1 MRPFGGATDQ
11 GRAFAVPSCDEAAEP
26 LQNTHRCDRRPEAV
40 RTVCHFRSFAE
51 DVALHS
57 TASGWWGAKGAPFRQ
72 SCCEKTC
79 CCNTFYIKKNAHL
92 AALPEK
98 SLLLN
103 TNAAGSGVLFFDAR
117 FFLMRVFFDAR
128 FFFPRGVY
136 KVLTAKSVVYVRR
149 QGPLFGSP
157 LAAAPPPLPGWQR
170 RCRICTF

>member
-1 MRPFGGATDQ
+1 
-11 GRAFAVPSCDEAAEP
+11 VL
-26 LQNTHRCDRRPEAV
+26 LQHV
-40 RTVCHFRSFAE
+40 
-51 DVALHS
+51 LH
-57 TASGWWGAKGAPFRQ
+57 
-72 SCCEKTC
+72 
-79 CCNTFYIKKNAHL
+79 KKNAHLDQKKTRL

-103 TNAAGSGVLFFDAR
+103 TNAAELMAAAF
-117 FFLMRVFFDAR
+117 FFLMRVFFYAR

>member
-79 CCNTFYIKKNAHL
+79 CCNTFYIKKNAPGSAAREIATSPTQTL
-92 AALPEK
+92 AA
-98 SLLLN
+98 
-103 TNAAGSGVLFFDAR
+103 AF
-117 FFLMRVFFDAR
+117 FFLMRVLFLMR
-128 FFFPRGVY
+128 VFFFPRGVY

-157 LAAAPPPLPGWQR
+157 LAASPPPLPGWQR